1 VAVRERART
10 CAMTVRRALELGAT
24 LLAAASVAV
33 VVAWWGWGW
42 FGPTAVDLPAW
53 SAEEPVPSS
62 ALAVSPPFGTSREPP
77 TTTTQGTPAPAAFTG
92 DVRLLGVIAERDGGG
107 QALFRF
113 ADGTAR
119 LVAAGARLSDSAT
132 LVAVEPDGVVVR
144 DAGGERAIS
153 LRVTSA
159 PLPASRSIPTRAACA
174 IPRDYRGAV
183 VRLNAEL
190 VQGLIGQP
198 QALRAVVDVQE
209 GALVVRDE
217 TGLAAMLGL
226 KKGDRVTLANGIAL
240 RAPEDVIVSILR
252 PLAANQAVRVQGT
265 RGAELRELL
274 ILNAGACPG

>member
-1 VAVRERART
+1 
-10 CAMTVRRALELGAT
+10 MTMRRAVEVSVT
-24 LLAAASVAV
+24 LLAAALVAV
-33 VVAWWGWGW
+33 VVAWWGWRW
-42 FGPTAVDLPAW
+42 FGPAAVDLPAR
-53 SAEEPVPSS
+53 SAKEPVPSV

-77 TTTTQGTPAPAAFTG
+77 TTMDQGTAVPAGLSA

-107 QALFRF
+107 HALFRF

-132 LVAVEPDGVVVR
+132 LIAVKPDGVTVR
-144 DAGGERAIS
+144 DAGGERGIP
-153 LRVTSA
+153 LRATAATAPSPRSSA
-159 PLPASRSIPTRAACA
+159 AAHSGACA

-190 VQGLIGQP
+190 LQGLIGEP
-198 QALRAVVDVQE
+198 QALRAVVDAQD

-217 TGLAAMLGL
+217 TGLAVMLGL
-226 KKGDRVTLANGIAL
+226 KKGDRVTQANGIAL

-252 PLAANQAVRVQGT
+252 PLAANQSVRVQGA
-265 RGAELRELL
+265 RGAETRELL

>member
-1 VAVRERART
+1 
-10 CAMTVRRALELGAT
+10 MTVRRAVEQGVT
-24 LLAAASVAV
+24 LLAAALVAV
-33 VVAWWGWGW
+33 VVAWWGWRW
-42 FGPTAVDLPAW
+42 FGPAVIDVPLRLGN
-53 SAEEPVPSS
+53 EPTPSV
-62 ALAVSPPFGTSREPP
+62 ALAVSPPFGTSREGP
-77 TTTTQGTPAPAAFTG
+77 TTMDQATAAPSGLLG
-92 DVRLLGVIAERDGGG
+92 DMRLLGVIAGPDGSG
-107 QALFRF
+107 QALLRF

-119 LVAAGARLSDSAT
+119 LVAAGTRLSDSAT
-132 LVAVEPDGVVVR
+132 LIAVRPDGITVR
-144 DAGGERAIS
+144 DAGGERVVP
-153 LRVTSA
+153 LRA
-159 PLPASRSIPTRAACA
+159 PPAAVSASRSAPARVACA

-198 QALRAVVDVQE
+198 QALRAVVDGQD

-265 RGAELRELL
+265 RGTEERELL
-274 ILNAGACPG
+274 ILNAGACPV

>member
-1 VAVRERART
+1 
-10 CAMTVRRALELGAT
+10 MTVRRAVEHGVT
-24 LLAAASVAV
+24 LLAAALVAV
-33 VVAWWGWGW
+33 VVAWWGWRW
-42 FGPTAVDLPAW
+42 FGPAVIDVPVRPGN
-53 SAEEPVPSS
+53 EPTPSV
-62 ALAVSPPFGTSREPP
+62 ALAVSPPFGTSREGPAGMDEA
-77 TTTTQGTPAPAAFTG
+77 TTPIGSSG
-92 DVRLLGVIAERDGGG
+92 DMRLLGVIAGRDGSG

-119 LVAAGARLSDSAT
+119 LVAAGTRLSDSAT
-132 LVAVEPDGVVVR
+132 LIAVKPDGVTVR
-144 DAGGERAIS
+144 DAGGERAIP
-153 LRVTSA
+153 LRASPV
-159 PLPASRSIPTRAACA
+159 PASRSAPMRAAACA

-198 QALRAVVDVQE
+198 QALRAVVDAQD

-226 KKGDRVTLANGIAL
+226 QKGDRVTLANGIAL

-265 RGAELRELL
+265 RGTEARELL
-274 ILNAGACPG
+274 ILNAGACPV

>member
-1 VAVRERART
+1 
-10 CAMTVRRALELGAT
+10 MTARRALEEAVT
-24 LLAAASVAV
+24 LLAVALVAV
-33 VVAWWGWGW
+33 VVAWWGWRW
-42 FGPTAVDLPAW
+42 FGPAATDIPVRLAD
-53 SAEEPVPSS
+53 EPTPSVV
-62 ALAVSPPFGTSREPP
+62 LAVSPPFGSSREAP
-77 TTTTQGTPAPAAFTG
+77 TRLDAGTATPAGVAG
-92 DVRLLGVIAERDGGG
+92 DMRLLGVIAGPDGSG

-113 ADGTAR
+113 ADGSAR
-119 LVAAGARLSDSAT
+119 LVAAGARLADGAT
-132 LVAVEPDGVVVR
+132 LVAVKPDGVTVR
-144 DAGGERAIS
+144 DAGGERAIP
-153 LRVTSA
+153 LRMPAA
-159 PLPASRSIPTRAACA
+159 PAPASRSGAARATACA

-198 QALRAVVDVQE
+198 QALRAVVDGQD

-265 RGAELRELL
+265 RGTETRELL
-274 ILNAGACPG
+274 ILNAGACPA

>member
-1 VAVRERART
+1 
-10 CAMTVRRALELGAT
+10 MTVRRAVEQGVA
-24 LLAAASVAV
+24 LLAAALVAV
-33 VVAWWGWGW
+33 VVAWWGWRW
-42 FGPTAVDLPAW
+42 FGPAVVDVPVRA
-53 SAEEPVPSS
+53 STEPTPSVV
-62 ALAVSPPFGTSREPP
+62 LAVSPPFGTSREAPVR
-77 TTTTQGTPAPAAFTG
+77 TDEKTLDPAGLSG
-92 DVRLLGVIAERDGGG
+92 DVRLLGVIAGPDGSG

-119 LVAAGARLSDSAT
+119 LVAAGTRLSDSAT
-132 LVAVEPDGVVVR
+132 LVAVTPDGVTVR
-144 DAGGERAIS
+144 DANGERAIP
-153 LRVTSA
+153 LRA
-159 PLPASRSIPTRAACA
+159 PSPPIPASRSASTRAAACA

-198 QALRAVVDVQE
+198 QALRAVVDGQD

-240 RAPEDVIVSILR
+240 RAPEDVIVSVLR

-265 RGAELRELL
+265 RGTETRELL

>member
-1 VAVRERART
+1 
-10 CAMTVRRALELGAT
+10 MTVRRALEQGVA
-24 LLAAASVAV
+24 LLAAALVAV
-33 VVAWWGWGW
+33 VVAWWGWRW
-42 FGPTAVDLPAW
+42 FGPAVVDVPVRATTEPA
-53 SAEEPVPSS
+53 PSVV
-62 ALAVSPPFGTSREPP
+62 LAVSPPFGTSREAPS
-77 TTTTQGTPAPAAFTG
+77 TTDQGTPAAAGLSG
-92 DVRLLGVIAERDGGG
+92 DIRLLGVIAGRDGSG

-119 LVAAGARLSDSAT
+119 LVAAGARLADSAT
-132 LVAVEPDGVVVR
+132 LVAVKPDGVVVR
-144 DAGGERAIS
+144 DAGGERAIP
-153 LRVTSA
+153 LRAPTAPASA
-159 PLPASRSIPTRAACA
+159 PRSGSGRTAACA

-198 QALRAVVDVQE
+198 QALQAVVDGLD

-265 RGAELRELL
+265 RGTETRELL
-274 ILNAGACPG
+274 ILNAGACPS

>member
-1 VAVRERART
+1 
-10 CAMTVRRALELGAT
+10 MTVRRAAEQAVT
-24 LLAAASVAV
+24 LLAAALVAV
-33 VVAWWGWGW
+33 VVAWWGWRW
-42 FGPTAVDLPAW
+42 FGPAVIEVPVRPGN
-53 SAEEPVPSS
+53 EPTPSV
-62 ALAVSPPFGTSREPP
+62 ALAVSPPFGTSREGPTRMDEGTAPP
-77 TTTTQGTPAPAAFTG
+77 AGLPG
-92 DVRLLGVIAERDGGG
+92 DMRLLGVIAGRDGSG

-119 LVAAGARLSDSAT
+119 LVATGTRLSDSAT
-132 LVAVEPDGVVVR
+132 LIAVKPDGVTVR
-144 DAGGERAIS
+144 DASGERAIP
-153 LRVTSA
+153 LRA
-159 PLPASRSIPTRAACA
+159 PPAPVPASRSAPARNAACA

-198 QALRAVVDVQE
+198 QALRAVVDAQD

-265 RGAELRELL
+265 RGTEARELL
-274 ILNAGACPG
+274 ILNAGGCPA